1 MTRKCCAA
9 SLGKV
14 GEGQVGEALLDV
26 PGSFLPAPPPQ
37 HRWSLTHPE
46 HYALQFADGHRKY
59 ITENVSP
66 PPSPTFLRIPLTH
79 LVSIPWFHSP
89 CSECELLY

>member
-26 PGSFLPAPPPQ
+26 PGSFLPAPPPPTQ
-37 HRWSLTHPE
+37 VEPDSSG
-46 HYALQFADGHRKY
+46 ALCPA
-59 ITENVSP
+59 V
-66 PPSPTFLRIPLTH
+66 
-79 LVSIPWFHSP
+79 
-89 CSECELLY
+89 C